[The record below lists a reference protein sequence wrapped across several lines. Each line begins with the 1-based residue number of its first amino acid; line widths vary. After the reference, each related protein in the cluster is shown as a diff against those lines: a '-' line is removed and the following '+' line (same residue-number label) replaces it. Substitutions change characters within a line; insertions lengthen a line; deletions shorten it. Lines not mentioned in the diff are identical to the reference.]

1 MPNLQKKIL
10 NSNIEEHMKEAKY
23 YDKIHIELYNRYE
36 QNRIT
41 SSLNKVIK
49 KFNKNCMILEI
60 GSGTGNLTIKLL
72 ENGFKNI
79 ICVDISKEMINELKK
94 KIRIDNNNNNIKFI
108 ISDVDSFLENDKSK
122 YDIVFIS
129 SVLHHLPDYVATL
142 KNIKT
147 ILNDDG
153 CIYITHEPLPPRK
166 KSMIIKLLLKLDFYT
181 YAIRYLFLILIGK
194 LRFLNRNCE
203 YSDFHTGDRAI
214 DILQL
219 KEIFRNDYNIEIKKY
234 PIAKFGFTVY
244 ILNKMKYFNSFEFVS
259 CRK

>member
-1 MPNLQKKIL
+1 
-10 NSNIEEHMKEAKY
+10 MKEAKY
-23 YDKIHIELYNRYE
+23 YDRIHIELYNRYE

-41 SSLNKVIK
+41 SSLNKVIQN
-49 KFNKNCMILEI
+49 FNINCKILEI

-79 ICVDISKEMINELKK
+79 ICVDISKEMIDELKK
-94 KIRIDNNNNNIKFI
+94 KIRNNNNNNNNIKFI

-122 YDIVFIS
+122 YDIVFMS
-129 SVLHHLPDYVATL
+129 SVLHHLPNYGTTL
-142 KNIKT
+142 KNIKK
-147 ILNDDG
+147 ILNDNG
-153 CIYITHEPLPPRK
+153 CIYITHEPLPPPK
-166 KSMIIKLLLKLDFYT
+166 KSMLIKILSKLDFYT
-181 YAIRYLFLILIGK
+181 YAVRYLFFISIGK
-194 LRFLNRNCE
+194 LRFINRNCE
-203 YSDFHTGDRAI
+203 YSDYHTGDRAI

-244 ILNKMKYFNSFEFVS
+244 ALNKLKYFNSFEFVS